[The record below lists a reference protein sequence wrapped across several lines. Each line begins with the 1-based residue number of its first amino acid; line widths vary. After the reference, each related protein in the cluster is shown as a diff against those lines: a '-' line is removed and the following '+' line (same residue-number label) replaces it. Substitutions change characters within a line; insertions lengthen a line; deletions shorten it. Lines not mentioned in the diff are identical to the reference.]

1 MTGLSAFNLKQ
12 WIDENRDLL
21 RPPVGNA
28 QLWKTTWKN
37 FIVMVIGG
45 PNVRTDYH
53 DDPGEELFFQV
64 EGDMVLRVIEGGRP
78 VDVPIREGELLL
90 LPPHVRHSPQR
101 PAGTVGLVVERVRL
115 PGELDAF
122 EWYCE
127 SCDARVHRRE
137 FELQDIEKD
146 LPPVF
151 DEYHASR
158 DLRTCGACGHVNP
171 GKPSQ
176 AAAE

>member
-1 MTGLSAFNLKQ
+1 MASLAAFNLKR
-12 WIDENRDLL
+12 WIDENRELL

-28 QLWKTTWKN
+28 QLYKTTYKN

-45 PNVRTDYH
+45 PNARTDYH

-64 EGDMVLRVIEGGRP
+64 EGDMTLRVIEDGKP
-78 VDVPIREGELLL
+78 VDVPIREGEMLL

-101 PAGTVGLVVERVRL
+101 PAGTVGLVVERIRL

-127 SCDARVHRRE
+127 GCGRNHHRRE
-137 FELQDIEKD
+137 FELADIEKD

-151 DEYHASR
+151 SEYYGDAT
-158 DLRTCGACGHVNP
+158 LRTCEACGCVNP
-171 GKPSQ
+171 GKPD
-176 AAAE
+176 A

>member
-115 PGELDAF
+115 PGE
-122 EWYCE
+122 
-127 SCDARVHRRE
+127 
-137 FELQDIEKD
+137 
-146 LPPVF
+146 
-151 DEYHASR
+151 
-158 DLRTCGACGHVNP
+158 
-171 GKPSQ
+171 
-176 AAAE
+176 